1 VLLSVRV
8 PRNDDD
14 GVGRSTKI
22 CFDNLIINSLLLRF
36 RPLTFCFQ
44 ADLRVRHR
52 DETKNVTRL
61 TMENV
66 SSFGW

>member
-1 VLLSVRV
+1 MFFIL
-8 PRNDDD
+8 
-14 GVGRSTKI
+14 
-22 CFDNLIINSLLLRF
+22 NSLVLICLWI
-36 RPLTFCFQ
+36 Q

-66 SSFGW
+66 S